1 MDFAPQYQPLRLRL
15 VENHRGDVLEQA
27 GRPESHRFQ
36 RQLVRL
42 DLGEIEHHV
51 DDFEQVLA
59 GVLQFAQFFE
69 LRLRQAGTTDEVG
82 HAADGIERRADL
94 VAHVGQEGTF
104 RAVGALGD
112 LFGHL
117 QRGGPFL
124 DTLFEAGIEVAQV
137 LLDLPHFG
145 DVLEHPDQVVPT
157 AEIDVANENAAEQA
171 LAVAGAQ
178 PGLADRVA
186 LADLGDDGAAVSFG
200 IPDADLAAGLA
211 GDRRL
216 VALELRLPG
225 RVHVGD
231 AGFIGEDAEEHR
243 QGRRLENGPRFLLA
257 FKDAVGHVADVGRE
271 AVEFGDPP
279 ARPVGDAP
287 PFGHRVGAAEDAA
300 QRPRQIGGRPDCQQG
315 ADQQRGNQPE
325 AGEGD
330 DAANFRI
337 VEARWQ
343 TGDEGPAEQQR
354 AGAADVVIGAIEF
367 EFLGERAAAEDG
379 AEQG

>member
-1 MDFAPQYQPLRLRL
+1 M
-15 VENHRGDVLEQA
+15 
-27 GRPESHRFQ
+27 
-36 RQLVRL
+36 
-42 DLGEIEHHV
+42 
-51 DDFEQVLA
+51 
-59 GVLQFAQFFE
+59 
-69 LRLRQAGTTDEVG
+69 
-82 HAADGIERRADL
+82 
-94 VAHVGQEGTF
+94 
-104 RAVGALGD
+104 
-112 LFGHL
+112 
-117 QRGGPFL
+117 
-124 DTLFEAGIEVAQV
+124 
-137 LLDLPHFG
+137 
-145 DVLEHPDQVVPT
+145 
-157 AEIDVANENAAEQA
+157 ANENAAEQA

-211 GDRRL
+211 GDCRL
-216 VALELRLPG
+216 VAPELRLPG
-225 RVHVGD
+225 RVHIGD

-243 QGRRLENGPRFLLA
+243 QGRRLENGPRLLLA
-257 FKDAVGHVADVGRE
+257 LKDAVGHVADVGRE

-287 PFGHRVGAAEDAA
+287 PFGHGVGAAEDAA
-300 QRPRQIGGRPDCQQG
+300 QRPRQIGRRPGCQQG

-343 TGDEGPAEQQR
+343 PGDEGPAEQQR